1 MSAGEAKHDSPRTS
15 RNASDAWRRSEKG
28 RHDRNATVFVMFE
41 KKLKHDKLEKFWL
54 KDESNGCGNGV
65 GRTGGEEGM
74 VGTVWAE
81 MGISE
86 VDAGAAEDAAP
97 DPVRDAAE
105 AD

>member
-1 MSAGEAKHDSPRTS
+1 
-15 RNASDAWRRSEKG
+15 
-28 RHDRNATVFVMFE
+28 
-41 KKLKHDKLEKFWL
+41 
-54 KDESNGCGNGV
+54 
-65 GRTGGEEGM
+65 